1 MEHEGYRP
9 HRGTDDERHGD
20 GQDHQQLGIERDV
33 RPGTAMPPTVL
44 VTQLDNGALVLQG
57 RPDGPRGY
65 LTPADALPLKRELAA
80 AFQRIELTTAGD
92 NQGEAP

>member
-1 MEHEGYRP
+1 ME

-20 GQDHQQLGIERDV
+20 GQDQLGIRRGV

-44 VTQLDNGALVLQG
+44 LTELDNGTLVLQG

-65 LTPADALPLKRELAA
+65 LTPGDALPLMRALTVAL
-80 AFQRIELTTAGD
+80 QRMELTATAD
-92 NQGEAP
+92 DQGEAP